1 MWISNR
7 VADWV
12 SDLKKAADVQAD
24 IAKQALADLKE
35 ELASVRA
42 ERDALKAE
50 LTASKI
56 NADWL
61 RVQFN
66 QIQAENKALLE
77 RAYGIRVPVP
87 ELVSKTEKTFN
98 LQDLFND
105 IGDEEASRQGLPVY
119 GDDKL
124 GE

>member
-1 MWISNR
+1 MWISNA
-7 VADWV
+7 VASWV
-12 SDLKKAADVQAD
+12 SDLKKSADVQAD
-24 IAKQALADLKE
+24 IAKAALQDLRE

-61 RVQFN
+61 RMQWN

-77 RAYGIRVPVP
+77 RAYGVRVPVP
-87 ELVSKTEKTFN
+87 ELTSRTEKTFN
-98 LQDLFND
+98 LQDLFSD
-105 IGDEEASRQGLPVY
+105 VGDEEASKMGYPVY
-119 GDDKL
+119 GDNQ
-124 GE
+124 